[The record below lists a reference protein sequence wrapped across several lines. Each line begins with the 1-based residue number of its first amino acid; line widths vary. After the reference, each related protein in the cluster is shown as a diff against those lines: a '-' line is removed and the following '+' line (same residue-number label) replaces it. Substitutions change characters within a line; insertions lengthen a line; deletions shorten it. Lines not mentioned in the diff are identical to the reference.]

1 MLSGQAVRANGNQPF
16 WDGFASFM
24 LFCGSQSVNL
34 RQDSLA
40 LQHPAK
46 TVPQPLRL
54 AGGKRSV
61 KFRDREIE

>member
-1 MLSGQAVRANGNQPF
+1 MLSGQAARANGNKPF
-16 WDGFASFM
+16 WDGFAPFA
-24 LFCGSQSVNL
+24 LFYGSQSVNL
-34 RQDSLA
+34 CQDSFA

-46 TVPQPLRL
+46 TMPQPLRL